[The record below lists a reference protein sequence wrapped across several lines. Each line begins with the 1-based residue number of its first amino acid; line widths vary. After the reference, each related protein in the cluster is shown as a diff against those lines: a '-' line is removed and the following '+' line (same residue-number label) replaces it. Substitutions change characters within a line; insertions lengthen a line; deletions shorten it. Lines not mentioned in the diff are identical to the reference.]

1 MGVSI
6 VTVADSISKIT
17 LDTGSNITIKD
28 LDGMLDEVFDR
39 NCPVVMPAPDWLT
52 NVEAEM
58 DNLGSGTSAQ
68 WTFTY
73 TVSYRLFY
81 APVGQGRNKLRHVM
95 PGLANEVVY
104 LIDGIMANDDLDGCE
119 HIELAGSPVFGV
131 VEDPVGNAFWGADMD
146 FEVTELVN

>member
-17 LDTGSNITIKD
+17 LNTGSSITIKD
-28 LDGMLDEVFDR
+28 LDGILDEVRGRD
-39 NCPVVMPAPDWLT
+39 CPVVMPAPDWLT
-52 NVEAEM
+52 SVEAER

-73 TVSYRLFY
+73 ILSYRLFY
-81 APVGQGRNKLRHVM
+81 QQLGEGRNKLADSM

-104 LIDGIMANDDLDGCE
+104 FIDGIMANDDLDGCE
-119 HIELAGSPVFGV
+119 DIVLAGSPVFGV
-131 VEDPVGNAFWGADMD
+131 VEDPVGNAFWGADIEL
-146 FEVTELVN
+146 EVTELVN

>member
-6 VTVADSISKIT
+6 VTVADSISKIS
-17 LDTGSNITIKD
+17 LNSGSAIEIKD
-28 LDGMLDEVFDR
+28 LDGMIDEVLGRD
-39 NCPVVMPAPDWLT
+39 CPVVMPAPDWLAS
-52 NVEAEM
+52 VEAEL

-73 TVSYRLFY
+73 ILSYRLFY
-81 APVGQGRNKLRHVM
+81 EKVGQGRNKLGDVM

-104 LIDGIMANDDLDGCE
+104 LIDGIMLNDDLDGCE
-119 HIELAGSPVFGV
+119 DIRLAGSPVFGV
-131 VEDPVGNAFWGADMD
+131 VEDPVGNSFWGADIE